1 MDAKRILFTIAFTR
15 IMINKGMVN
24 KGKYWI
30 FEKNKGISVSNF
42 EEHKGRI
49 KGIKYWISLEIVVV
63 LTVLLI

>member
-30 FEKNKGISVSNF
+30 LEKK
-42 EEHKGRI
+42 
-49 KGIKYWISLEIVVV
+49 
-63 LTVLLI
+63 